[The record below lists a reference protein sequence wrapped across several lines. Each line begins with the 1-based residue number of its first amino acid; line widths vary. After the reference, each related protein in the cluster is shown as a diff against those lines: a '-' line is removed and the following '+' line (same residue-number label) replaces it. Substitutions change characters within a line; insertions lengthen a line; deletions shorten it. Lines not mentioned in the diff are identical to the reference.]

1 VSGEGANE
9 SNLLQLSRPGYLT
22 DMSASSPGSRIV
34 LVTGAS
40 SGIGRE
46 SALAF
51 ARLGDTVVGVAR
63 HEPALRE
70 LAAEHPGIHVETCD
84 VTDAQARVELVG
96 RVLLRHGRIDV
107 LVNNAGVGPV
117 GYLHELTGDD
127 VERVYGTN
135 IVAVA
140 DLTRLVLPDMRG
152 RGDGAIVML
161 SSVAAWASIPPV
173 TAYASSKFALDGLIE
188 GLRRETW
195 GTGVLVH
202 SINPAPI
209 STDYLARSA
218 GRSPQ
223 PGDPPRPASPGF
235 PPSWVADAVLAAAAS
250 GRPVTRSV
258 PRVAGLVRL
267 AQVPLVGAVLD
278 QVFGRFGG
286 LVTNRVRALVKE
298 QARGASSTRG

>member
-1 VSGEGANE
+1 
-9 SNLLQLSRPGYLT
+9 
-22 DMSASSPGSRIV
+22 MSASSPGSRIV

-117 GYLHELTGDD
+117 GYLHELSGDD

-173 TAYASSKFALDGLIE
+173 TAYASSKFALDGLVE

-209 STDYLARSA
+209 STDYLARSG

-223 PGDPPRPASPGF
+223 PGDAPRPAAPGF
-235 PPSWVADAVLAAAAS
+235 PASWVADAVVAAAAAP
-250 GRPVTRSV
+250 RPVTRSV
-258 PRVAGLVRL
+258 PRIAGVVRL

-286 LVTNRVRALVKE
+286 LITGRVRALVDE
-298 QARGASSTRG
+298 QARGTSSIRRSA

>member
-1 VSGEGANE
+1 MAA
-9 SNLLQLSRPGYLT
+9 P
-22 DMSASSPGSRIV
+22 SPGSRVV

-46 SALAF
+46 CAVAF
-51 ARLGDTVVGVAR
+51 ARLGDVVVGIAR

-70 LAAEHPGIHVETCD
+70 LAGEHPGIHVEVCD
-84 VTDAQARVELVG
+84 VTDAQARVELIG
-96 RVLLRHGRIDV
+96 RTILRYGRIDV

-152 RGDGAIVML
+152 RGDGAIVMI
-161 SSVAAWASIPPV
+161 SSVAAWASVPPV
-173 TAYASSKFALDGLIE
+173 TAYASSKFALDGLVE

-218 GRSPQ
+218 DRSPQ
-223 PGDPPRPASPGF
+223 PGDPPRPAAPGF
-235 PPSWVADAVLAAAAS
+235 PASWVADAVLAAAAAS
-250 GRPVTRSV
+250 RPVTRSV
-258 PRVAGLVRL
+258 PRIAGLVRL

-286 LVTNRVRALVKE
+286 RVTGRVRALVDR
-298 QARGASSTRG
+298 QARDIPSIRRSA

>member
-1 VSGEGANE
+1 MA
-9 SNLLQLSRPGYLT
+9 PP
-22 DMSASSPGSRIV
+22 SPGSRVV

-46 SALAF
+46 CALAF
-51 ARLGDTVVGVAR
+51 ARLGDTVVGIAR

-70 LAAEHPGIHVETCD
+70 LAAAHPGIHVETCD
-84 VTDAQARVELVG
+84 VTDAQSRVELVG
-96 RVLLRHGRIDV
+96 RVLLRFGRIDV
-107 LVNNAGVGPV
+107 LVNNAGLGPV

-152 RGDGAIVML
+152 RGDGALVMI

-173 TAYASSKFALDGLIE
+173 TAYASSKFALDGLVE

-223 PGDPPRPASPGF
+223 PGDPARPAAPGF
-235 PPSWVADAVLAAAAS
+235 PAAWVADAVLAAAAAR
-250 GRPVTRSV
+250 RPVTRSV
-258 PRVAGLVRL
+258 PRIAGLVRL

-286 LVTNRVRALVKE
+286 RVTDRVRALVDQ
-298 QARGASSTRG
+298 QARGIPSIRRSA

>member
-1 VSGEGANE
+1 MAA
-9 SNLLQLSRPGYLT
+9 P
-22 DMSASSPGSRIV
+22 SPGSRVV

-46 SALAF
+46 CALAF

-70 LAAEHPGIHVETCD
+70 LAAEHPGIEVETCD

-96 RVLLRHGRIDV
+96 RVLLRFGRIDV

-135 IVAVA
+135 VVAVA

-209 STDYLARSA
+209 STSYLARSG

-223 PGDPPRPASPGF
+223 PGDAPRPAAPGF
-235 PPSWVADAVLAAAAS
+235 PASWVADAVVAAAAS
-250 GRPVTRSV
+250 PRPVTRSV
-258 PRVAGLVRL
+258 PRIAGVVRL
-267 AQVPLVGAVLD
+267 ARVPRGGAVRDGVL
-278 QVFGRFGG
+278 GGCGG
-286 LVTNRVRALVKE
+286 LIPGGGGALVE
-298 QARGASSTRG
+298 ERGAGMPPPRR